1 VLGDTVNVASGLQ
14 MLARPN
20 RVLIGP
26 DTYSQVKGAFTV
38 KSLGKVN
45 IKDRSKP
52 IAVYE
57 ALKAKGK

>member
-1 VLGDTVNVASGLQ
+1 VASGLQ